1 VATINQSMEKQFRPQ
16 QEQVREFATRLPV
29 SQLQTM
35 NPAPQSVN
43 EFWIFRLG
51 AQLAGAIG
59 IVVGLAAAF
68 AGTRVSADELHGVRP
83 MAGLH
88 SLGETPS
95 FVVELAEAK
104 VGTAQ
109 TQEARWN
116 EVNAQALQLYKQGK
130 YAEATPVAQ
139 EGLRVAEAT
148 FGEAHVTV
156 AASAYL
162 LANLYYEQRR
172 YAEAEPLYKRSLAIY
187 EKVDGPDHPT
197 VAHILNNFAFMYS
210 KQSRYAEAE
219 PLYKRS
225 LAIYEKA
232 LGPDHVDTALELNNL
247 GMLYK
252 DEGRYAAAEPLYQRS
267 LRIYEKAFGSDNPK
281 LATALNNL
289 AALYSDQGR
298 YAAAEPLYQRSL
310 SIYEKAFGSDNPKL
324 ATALNNMGALYK
336 DEGRYAEAEPLFR
349 RALAIREK
357 ALGPDHPDVATSLD
371 NLAALYSDVGRY
383 AEAEPLYGRGLA
395 IREKALGPEHP
406 DVADSLNNLAA
417 LYEDQGR
424 YAEVEPLFQ
433 RALAIREKVL
443 GPGHPDVANSLNNL
457 GKLYKDEGRYA
468 EAEPLYQRAL
478 AIREKALGPE
488 HRAVASSLDN
498 LAVLYDQQGRYA
510 EAEPLYQRALAIRE
524 KALGPEHPDVAIA
537 LNNLGELY
545 RQQGRYGEAEAPL
558 KRALAILEKRLGPD
572 HPSVATAL
580 NNLATLYGDQARY
593 GEAVPLLKRVL
604 NIYEKA
610 LGPEHPHV
618 ATALNNLGEDYFHQG
633 RYADAEPMLR
643 RALVIREKA
652 LGPQRP
658 LEGLALM
665 NLAALLYAEAKPAQ
679 AEPWFDQAF
688 ETLAKQFQYYFTFMS
703 EKERLAFLATVQYRI
718 PEYFSFCLTYREKFP
733 ELTGKLYDTVLWEK
747 GFIAQSAAALQ
758 AKVQSS
764 GDFEA
769 LRLLNRLTEK
779 KSELARLVS
788 PTTAD
793 EPATPANE
801 RKQAERVT
809 QIAELA
815 QEANDLERELVKRS
829 GTLAEEQRLAR
840 VTWQQ
845 VRDALGK
852 DEAAVEVVSFP
863 FYDAK
868 GGPSPTEFVALVITP
883 ESTEPKMVLLAE
895 STDAAG
901 AAMHDYR
908 LLVSGAGRTPALG
921 SRFYEAFWRPLEGA
935 LGNAA
940 RVYFAADGVLN
951 EVSLGVVPRGDGKLL
966 MEAYD
971 LHIVSSTKD
980 LLRTV
985 HSSAGNDALLVG
997 DPQFLL
1003 SVEQHRAAVA
1013 QQRAQIGKPEAVM
1026 QAAPAPSASLAADT
1040 AAKRG
1045 ECDPSPPQG
1054 GVLCPLPGTAL
1065 EVQSIAALLREKNW
1079 QVVIDQQVNALEE
1092 AVKATQHP
1100 RVLHLSTHGFF
1111 LADAD
1116 PRRRPDPFAQAAST
1130 QDPMLSSGLFF
1141 AGADRVLGGEP
1152 PLADADNGVL
1162 TAYEAATLNLQGTEL
1177 VVLSACETGLGRTEA
1192 GEGVFGLRR
1201 ALQEGGAESVLMS
1214 MWSVP
1219 DRETQELMTLFYRNW
1234 LSGMTKHEAFRNA
1247 QLSERETVKN
1257 RYGKDLPFYW
1267 GAFVLVGR

>member
-1 VATINQSMEKQFRPQ
+1 MKQVLQGVKGYWTFRRGARLTGATGLLALTLAVA
-16 QEQVREFATRLPV
+16 
-29 SQLQTM
+29 
-35 NPAPQSVN
+35 
-43 EFWIFRLG
+43 
-51 AQLAGAIG
+51 G
-59 IVVGLAAAF
+59 IDTVA
-68 AGTRVSADELHGVRP
+68 
-83 MAGLH
+83 
-88 SLGETPS
+88 
-95 FVVELAEAK
+95 VELAQAQAPPAQ
-104 VGTAQ
+104 TSPAQ

-116 EVNAQALQLYKQGK
+116 QVNAQALQLYKQGK
-130 YAEATPVAQ
+130 YAEATPVAE
-139 EGLRVAEAT
+139 EGLRVAQAT
-148 FGEAHVTV
+148 FGEAHVAV

-162 LANLYYEQRR
+162 LANLYDEQGR
-172 YAEAEPLYKRSLAIY
+172 YADAEPLYTRALAIY
-187 EKVDGPDHPT
+187 EKSLGPDHPT
-197 VAHILNNFAFMYS
+197 VARIVNNLAFMYS

-232 LGPDHVDTALELNNL
+232 LGPEHVDTALELNNL

-252 DEGRYAAAEPLYQRS
+252 DEGRYAEAEPLYQRS
-267 LRIYEKAFGSDNPK
+267 LRIYEKAFGPDNPK
-281 LATALNNL
+281 LGTALNNL
-289 AALYSDQGR
+289 AALYSAEGR
-298 YAAAEPLYQRSL
+298 YAEAEPLYQRAL
-310 SIYEKAFGSDNPKL
+310 GIYEKAFGPDGPRL
-324 ATALNNMGALYK
+324 ATALNNLGALYK
-336 DEGRYAEAEPLFR
+336 DESRYAEAEPLFR

-357 ALGPDHPDVATSLD
+357 ALGPDHPEVAASLD
-371 NLAALYSDVGRY
+371 NLAALYADVGRY
-383 AEAEPLYGRGLA
+383 AEAEPLYQRGLA
-395 IREKALGPEHP
+395 IREKALGPAHP

-417 LYEDQGR
+417 LYQDQGR
-424 YAEVEPLFQ
+424 YAEAEPLYQ
-433 RALAIREKVL
+433 RALAIREKVFGL
-443 GPGHPDVANSLNNL
+443 EHPDVANSLNNL

-478 AIREKALGPE
+478 AIREKALGSE

-510 EAEPLYQRALAIRE
+510 EAESLYRRALAIRE
-524 KALGPEHPDVAIA
+524 KALGPEHPDVAIS

-545 RQQGRYGEAEAPL
+545 REEGRYGEAEAPL

-572 HPSVATAL
+572 HPDVATAL
-580 NNLATLYGDQARY
+580 NNLGTLYGDQARY
-593 GEAVPLLKRVL
+593 AEAAPLLKRVL

-610 LGPEHPHV
+610 LGPEHPQV

-652 LGPQRP
+652 PGPQRP
-658 LEGLALM
+658 QEALALM

-688 ETLAKQFQYYFTFMS
+688 ETLAQQFQYYFTFMS

-733 ELTGKLYDTVLWEK
+733 ELTGRLYDTVLWEK

-758 AKVQSS
+758 AKIQSS
-764 GDFEA
+764 GDPDA
-769 LRLLNRLTEK
+769 LRLLGRLTQK
-779 KSELARLVS
+779 KSELARLIS
-788 PTTAD
+788 PTAAD
-793 EPATPANE
+793 EPPAPANE
-801 RKQAERVT
+801 GKQAARLT

-815 QEANDLERELVKRS
+815 QQANDLERELVKRS

-845 VRDALGK
+845 VRNALGK
-852 DEAAVEVVSFP
+852 DEAAVEIVSFP

-868 GGPSPTEFVALVITP
+868 GGPSPTKFVALVITP
-883 ESTEPKMVLLAE
+883 DSTQPNVVLLAE
-895 STDAAG
+895 STDPAG
-901 AAMHDYR
+901 AAMQDYR
-908 LLVSGAGRTPALG
+908 LLVSGAQRTAALG

-935 LGNAA
+935 LGNAG
-940 RVYFAADGVLN
+940 RVYFAPDGVLN
-951 EVSLGVVPRGDGKLL
+951 EVSLGAVPRGDGKLL

-985 HSSAGNDALLVG
+985 HPSAGNDALLVG

-1003 SVEQHRAAVA
+1003 TEERHLAAVA
-1013 QQRAQIGKPEAVM
+1013 QQRTQSGKPGAMM
-1026 QAAPAPSASLAADT
+1026 QAAPPPSARLTADA

-1045 ECDPSPPQG
+1045 GCDPSPPQG
-1054 GVLCPLPGTAL
+1054 GVLCPLPGTGL
-1065 EVQSIAALLREKNW
+1065 EVQGIAALLREKNW
-1079 QVVIDQQVNALEE
+1079 QVQIDQQVSALEE
-1092 AVKATQHP
+1092 AVKAAQHP

-1111 LADAD
+1111 LEDAD
-1116 PRRRPDPFAQAAST
+1116 PRRRQDPFGEAANT

-1201 ALQEGGAESVLMS
+1201 ALQEAGAESVLMS
-1214 MWSVP
+1214 MWAVP

-1234 LSGMTKHEAFRNA
+1234 LSGMTKHEAFRSA
-1247 QLSERETVKN
+1247 QLSEREAVKA
-1257 RYGKDLPFYW
+1257 RYGADLPLYW